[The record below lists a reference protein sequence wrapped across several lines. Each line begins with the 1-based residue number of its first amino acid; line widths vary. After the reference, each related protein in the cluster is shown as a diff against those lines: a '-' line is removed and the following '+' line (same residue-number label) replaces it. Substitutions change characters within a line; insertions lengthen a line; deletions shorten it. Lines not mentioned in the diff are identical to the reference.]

1 VPPGISQPPR
11 LPVDLNLG
19 GIGYSAVK
27 RALGD
32 SLDINAVA
40 DVGVSVGNYTD
51 SFVYKGDAISANIR
65 I

>member
-40 DVGVSVGNYTD
+40 DVGVLVGNYTD